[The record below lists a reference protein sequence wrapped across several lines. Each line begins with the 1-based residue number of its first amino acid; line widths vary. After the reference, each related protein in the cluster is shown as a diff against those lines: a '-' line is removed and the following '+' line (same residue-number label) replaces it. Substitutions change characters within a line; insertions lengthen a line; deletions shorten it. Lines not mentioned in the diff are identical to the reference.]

1 MERPAKQ
8 VSEATISRLPL
19 YLSALV
25 ELPEASNA
33 SVSSDGLAELAGV
46 NAATVRRDL
55 ASLGITGTRG
65 VGYDVGYVLHEI
77 GVELG
82 VNDEWP
88 VVIVGAGN
96 LGRALANYRGLASR
110 GFPVRAV
117 VDVDAELVGS
127 KVGDIVVR
135 HADDLAEIVAKYGVG
150 VGVIATP
157 PDAAQTATDRLV
169 SAGVTAVL
177 NFTSQVLVVGEAV
190 QVRRVDL
197 ATELQIL
204 SFYQQRT
211 AAARSG
217 TGVPLALRSDSRTE
231 SL

>member
-1 MERPAKQ
+1 MLERPSKQ
-8 VSEATISRLPL
+8 VSEATVSRLPL
-19 YLSALV
+19 YLGALV

-33 SVSSDGLAELAGV
+33 SVSSEGLAELSGV

-82 VNDEWP
+82 INDEWP

-96 LGRALANYRGLASR
+96 LGRALANYPGLAAR
-110 GFPVRAV
+110 GFPVRAI
-117 VDVDAELVGS
+117 VDVDSQLVGTQIAGLVVQHADTLAELVLE
-127 KVGDIVVR
+127 
-135 HADDLAEIVAKYGVG
+135 HAVG

-157 PDAAQTATDRLV
+157 PEAARVVTDKLIR
-169 SAGVTAVL
+169 AGVGSLL
-177 NFTSQVLVVGEAV
+177 NFTAQVLVVPETV

-211 AAARSG
+211 TAARSG
-217 TGVPLALRSDSRTE
+217 TGVPLALGTD
-231 SL
+231 L

>member
-1 MERPAKQ
+1 MLERPSKQ
-8 VSEATISRLPL
+8 VSEATVSRLPL

-33 SVSSDGLAELAGV
+33 SVSSEGLAELSGV
-46 NAATVRRDL
+46 NATTVRRDL

-82 VNDEWP
+82 INDEWP

-96 LGRALANYRGLASR
+96 LGRALANYPGLAAR
-110 GFPVRAV
+110 GFPVKAV
-117 VDVDAELVGS
+117 VDIDSQLVGTEIA
-127 KVGDIVVR
+127 GLVVQ
-135 HADDLAEIVAKYGVG
+135 HADVLAEIVVEYGVG

-157 PDAAQTATDRLV
+157 PEAAQTVADKLIA
-169 SAGVTAVL
+169 AGVGSLL
-177 NFTSQVLVVGEAV
+177 NFTAHVLVVPETV

-211 AAARSG
+211 SAARSG
-217 TGVPLALRSDSRTE
+217 TGVPLTLDSD
-231 SL
+231 L

>member
-1 MERPAKQ
+1 
-8 VSEATISRLPL
+8 VSEATVSRLPV
-19 YLSALV
+19 YLAALV

-33 SVSSDGLAELAGV
+33 SVSSDGLAELSGV

-82 VNDEWP
+82 VNEEWP
-88 VVIVGAGN
+88 VIIVGAGN
-96 LGRALANYRGLASR
+96 LGRALANYPGLATR

-117 VDVDAELVGS
+117 VDVDSQLVGS
-127 KVGDIVVR
+127 QIGDLVVR
-135 HADDLAEIVAKYGVG
+135 HADEMAEIVSEFGVG
-150 VGVIATP
+150 VAVIATP
-157 PDAAQTATDRLV
+157 PHAAQAVAEKLIG
-169 SAGVTAVL
+169 AGVESLL
-177 NFTSQVLVVGEAV
+177 NFTAQMLTVPESV
-190 QVRRVDL
+190 QVRGVDL

-211 AAARSG
+211 SAARSG
-217 TGVPLALRSDSRTE
+217 TGVPLALGAE
-231 SL
+231 M

>member
-1 MERPAKQ
+1 MLERPSKQ
-8 VSEATISRLPL
+8 VSEATVSRLPL

-33 SVSSDGLAELAGV
+33 SVSSEGLAELSGV
-46 NAATVRRDL
+46 NATTVRRDL

-82 VNDEWP
+82 INDEWP

-96 LGRALANYRGLASR
+96 LGRALANYPGLAAR
-110 GFPVRAV
+110 GFPVKAV
-117 VDVDAELVGS
+117 VDIDRQLVGTEIA
-127 KVGDIVVR
+127 GLVVQ
-135 HADDLAEIVAKYGVG
+135 HADMLAEIVVKYGVG

-157 PDAAQTATDRLV
+157 PEAAQTVTDKLIA
-169 SAGVTAVL
+169 AGVCSLL
-177 NFTSQVLVVGEAV
+177 NFTAHVLVVPETV

-211 AAARSG
+211 SAARSG
-217 TGVPLALRSDSRTE
+217 TGVPLTLDSD
-231 SL
+231 L